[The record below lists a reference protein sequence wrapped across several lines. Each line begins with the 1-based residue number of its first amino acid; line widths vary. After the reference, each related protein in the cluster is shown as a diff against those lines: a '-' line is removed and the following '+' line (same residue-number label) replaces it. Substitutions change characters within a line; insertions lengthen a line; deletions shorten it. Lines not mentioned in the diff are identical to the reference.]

1 MPIFDEI
8 IDELTSASVFSK
20 LDHRSG
26 YHQIRLREG
35 DEHKTTFQTH
45 HGHFEYRVMPF
56 CLTEAPATFQDFM
69 NQLLAPLLRRCVV
82 VFLNDVLVYNTTME
96 EHLIHLEQ
104 VLNLISQQQL
114 YWKQSKCM
122 FGQAKLEFLG
132 HIVSAAGINTDL
144 KKIKIYP

>member
-69 NQLLAPLLRRCVV
+69 NQLLAPLL
-82 VFLNDVLVYNTTME
+82 
-96 EHLIHLEQ
+96 
-104 VLNLISQQQL
+104 
-114 YWKQSKCM
+114 
-122 FGQAKLEFLG
+122 
-132 HIVSAAGINTDL
+132 
-144 KKIKIYP
+144 